1 MQFSRKTLLYGLS
14 HILMGFT
21 LYDMY
26 AQFFF
31 AKSGGCIQHA
41 ILEIRPI
48 LANASNIVK
57 IRSGISDIK
66 KTGTHLGR
74 LSFIFVHKT
83 PNLIFSPST
92 SEMWKSGIPF
102 NDYTTKRLHVVSIIS
117 HRYRATSCTI
127 SILMLVVA
135 LQSHLPVLT
144 ETIFAARSNKTCK
157 YRQPHGHKLLR
168 VGAIFVQNIHNFTV
182 RWW

>member
-92 SEMWKSGIPF
+92 SEM
-102 NDYTTKRLHVVSIIS
+102 
-117 HRYRATSCTI
+117 
-127 SILMLVVA
+127 
-135 LQSHLPVLT
+135 
-144 ETIFAARSNKTCK
+144 
-157 YRQPHGHKLLR
+157 
-168 VGAIFVQNIHNFTV
+168 
-182 RWW
+182 